1 MLSAQTEHTTV
12 ASRWAQ
18 MRHVKALD
26 VSQSCQRRSSPSM
39 CSARWQA
46 KHKSRSSTV
55 HLFFFFNHSSK
66 QAEHAKLQTSSGRR
80 PWRCFVCMQQWCCC
94 LPTRPCPR
102 PPQVGDFGYRP
113 VFVSFS
119 FDVLLCISPPQYIS
133 RIRKAPRV
141 PAAGELR
148 LARGASHVACRLF
161 VLPHPAPGVVKVR
174 LRFRQRRRGE

>member
-1 MLSAQTEHTTV
+1 M
-12 ASRWAQ
+12 
-18 MRHVKALD
+18 AL
-26 VSQSCQRRSSPSM
+26 
-39 CSARWQA
+39 
-46 KHKSRSSTV
+46 
-55 HLFFFFNHSSK
+55 
-66 QAEHAKLQTSSGRR
+66 
-80 PWRCFVCMQQWCCC
+80 FVCMQQWCCC

-102 PPQVGDFGYRP
+102 PPQVDDFGYRP

-119 FDVLLCISPPQYIS
+119 SDVLLCISPPQYIS

-174 LRFRQRRRGE
+174 LFFRQRRPEKSCSVFWGRRAGVVIAIYAATRPYVMPVLSYGAVKAGAEVWFVAQSLQPRDCHRSPNAERTGQFLCSHFARGTGTQR